1 MYSADILQITSLLY
15 DRSGRDVIGGH
26 VREAIMVPLCDCLSR
41 KRKQTALIKKL
52 TFALWFDEFMIHRPA
67 VEKARFLRLLPRNVI
82 SSLKDI
88 WSQGRTF

>member
-1 MYSADILQITSLLY
+1 M
-15 DRSGRDVIGGH
+15 
-26 VREAIMVPLCDCLSR
+26 REAIMVPLCDCLSR

-67 VEKARFLRLLPRNVI
+67 VEKARFLRLLRRNVI